1 MRPRRAHAR
10 RGIAKLIEGIL
21 ALILVATG
29 LVLFAPARTALFPE
43 STAGSGAAVLAQF
56 DQPKVL
62 ESILIGSVGWEARLF
77 EYVRAS
83 LPLGTYFTLN
93 VYRVV
98 GSTSTQLNTIP
109 IGNIDPAELAQ
120 FESVSTTRKV
130 LSPAAI
136 GQAPATAADLVDVML
151 VMDKSGSMND
161 QNKIGAAKQAAH
173 DFVDVIGNATAGLG
187 APIWIG
193 LVSFDSTITV
203 QQNLTSNFAAVHS
216 AIDSLSASGS
226 TNIGGGIRT
235 GTSELVSSFRRA
247 NGAAS
252 VMVFMTDGF
261 ANRYIREDTNGTINP
276 SDPRLA
282 RAYALLKADQ
292 AKNATNAIE
301 VFSITLGTQV
311 DPELGKAI
319 ASAEVDDHYFASPSP
334 AQLSDVYRAIATQ
347 LVSVAVSN
355 PGILLLE
362 LTIGSGA

>member
-1 MRPRRAHAR
+1 MTSRNPRAR
-10 RGIAKLIEGIL
+10 RGVAKLIEGIL

-29 LVLFAPARTALFPE
+29 LVLFTPARTALFPE
-43 STAGSGAAVLAQF
+43 NAAATGAAVLSQF

-62 ESILIGSVGWEARLF
+62 ESIVIGSVGWEARLF

-93 VYRVV
+93 VYQVV
-98 GSTSTQLNTIP
+98 GSTSTQLNSAP
-109 IGNIDPAELAQ
+109 IGNIDPAQLAQ
-120 FESVSTTRKV
+120 FPSVSTTRKI
-130 LSPAAI
+130 LSPAAL
-136 GQAPATAADLVDVML
+136 GQAPAAAADLVDVML
-151 VMDKSGSMND
+151 VMDKSGSMSD
-161 QNKIGAAKQAAH
+161 ENKIGAAKQAAH
-173 DFVDVIGNATAGLG
+173 EFVDVIGNATAGLG

-193 LVSFDSTITV
+193 LVSFDTSFTV
-203 QQNLTSNFAAVHS
+203 VQNLTSNFALVHTG
-216 AIDSLSASGS
+216 IDTLTAGGA

-247 NGAAS
+247 SGASS

-261 ANRYIREDTNGTINP
+261 ANRYIREDTNATISP
-276 SDPRLA
+276 TDDRLA

-301 VFSITLGTQV
+301 VFSISLGTQV

-319 ASAEVDDHYFASPSP
+319 ASPALDGHYFASPSP
-334 AQLSDVYRAIATQ
+334 AQLTDVYRAIATQ
-347 LVSVAVSN
+347 LIAVAVTN
-355 PGILLLE
+355 PGILVLE